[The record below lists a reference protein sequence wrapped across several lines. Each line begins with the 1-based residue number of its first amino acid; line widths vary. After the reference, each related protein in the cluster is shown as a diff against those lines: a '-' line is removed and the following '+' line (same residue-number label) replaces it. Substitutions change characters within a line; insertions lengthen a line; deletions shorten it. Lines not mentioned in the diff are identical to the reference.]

1 MFSEKVTV
9 SNPTGLHA
17 RPASQLVELCKD
29 IPDDILMIIG
39 DKKINPKSILGILG
53 AGMKC
58 GTEVTIELTGDTAE
72 ENGHKIVDFINNLVD

>member
-17 RPASQLVELCKD
+17 RPASQLVELCKE

-39 DKKINPKSILGILG
+39 EKKINPKSILGILG

-58 GTEVTIELTGDTAE
+58 GTEVTIELEGDTAE

>member
-17 RPASQLVELCKD
+17 RPASQLVELCKE

-39 DKKINPKSILGILG
+39 EKKINPKSILGILG

-58 GTEVTIELTGDTAE
+58 GTEVTIELKGDTAE